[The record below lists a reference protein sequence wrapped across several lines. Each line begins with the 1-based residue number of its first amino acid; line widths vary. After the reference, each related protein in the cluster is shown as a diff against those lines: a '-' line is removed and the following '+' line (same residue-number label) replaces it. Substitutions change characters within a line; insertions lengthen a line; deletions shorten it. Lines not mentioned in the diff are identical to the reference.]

1 VYTRDGIVQKLS
13 DAHADVFKPTG
24 SVAACRDKTDTV
36 WETLLDGD
44 WSASRTASPLK
55 KLVIE
60 AGYVECLTVHAPVPH
75 DALRSRPCLV
85 CMILR
90 MTTTMMARPSRLLS

>member
-1 VYTRDGIVQKLS
+1 
-13 DAHADVFKPTG
+13 
-24 SVAACRDKTDTV
+24 
-36 WETLLDGD
+36 
-44 WSASRTASPLK
+44 
-55 KLVIE
+55 LVIE